1 MLRKGVNK
9 FQGYGWRGGSRGGVY
24 HLLSS
29 SCLALEIRFGATRA
43 AVRGRGTKSAL
54 RAWRPWRPRGP
65 NNGVPILRPA
75 RARDSV
81 TYSRSVCGPRSE
93 TAKSLVAARYAV
105 RVRTNVYGSSN
116 GVLPIAKIRASLV
129 HHWPRIHVSPKIHSA
144 RAGWLASD
152 QLIEA
157 DQMRRCCLPNDVYL
171 CYISYRYMLLEGKG
185 EDLYY
190 WNYSISLIAYYYA
203 LYCIYRN

>member
-1 MLRKGVNK
+1 MLRKGINK

-75 RARDSV
+75 RARAI
-81 TYSRSVCGPRSE
+81 RSHTV
-93 TAKSLVAARYAV
+93 VRYADLDP
-105 RVRTNVYGSSN
+105 RRLNHSSPHATPFVYEQTCTD
-116 GVLPIAKIRASLV
+116 LPTGFFRSRRFEHPLV

-171 CYISYRYMLLEGKG
+171 CYISYRYICYSRGKG
-185 EDLYY
+185 K
-190 WNYSISLIAYYYA
+190 I
-203 LYCIYRN
+203 CITEITLSV